1 MGEGATNGGQ
11 RAAWGEPLV
20 RLNAAWT
27 KLESR
32 LCAAVLMTEIFALCV
47 WISLKGLSSESGGGN
62 IAGVV
67 YRIAL
72 TATVLGLVVH
82 KATKARLAAAQ
93 HGAAVSAAVVIG
105 GILGTQWASLGVSYA
120 SNVLNWMQTASLL
133 TLVGG
138 LRGVATRLTLWLA
151 LLGASLAT
159 AQGKHINVDVVMRF
173 LTPKLRGPVATLGWT
188 VAAVMCLAG
197 VWGFFDYIAID
208 GFKTPKDMPC
218 EGTPDTTCDTPPGV
232 KFEHVKHELGND
244 LFLARRQITLDFK
257 SLPHV
262 IRGERYDQYLH
273 APEWNAWM
281 NDADWTTHFPADD
294 VKPLMMAEDSKDAR
308 LPAVIEPG
316 GEARDLLVKEA
327 NFIFPFGLL
336 MIALRF
342 LLRALLVV
350 SGQVVVDPDAAHAE
364 EDVEE
369 RHAHDDKEA
378 A

>member
-1 MGEGATNGGQ
+1 MAKK
-11 RAAWGEPLV
+11 WGEPLV

-32 LCAAVLMTEIFALCV
+32 LCAAVLVTEIFALCV
-47 WISLKGLSSESGGGN
+47 WIALKGLSSESGGGN

-67 YRIAL
+67 FRIAL
-72 TATVLGLVVH
+72 TATVLGLAVH

-93 HGAAVSAAVVIG
+93 HGAAVSAAVVVG
-105 GILGTQWASLGVSYA
+105 GILGTQWAHVGVSYT

-173 LTPKLRGPVATLGWT
+173 LTPKLRPPVAILGWAT
-188 VAAVMCLAG
+188 AAFMCLAG

-208 GFKTPKDMPC
+208 GFKTPKDQPC
-218 EGTPDTTCDTPPGV
+218 ESATGVCETTPSEKWD
-232 KFEHVKHELGND
+232 HVKHEIGND
-244 LFLARRQITLDFK
+244 LFLAGRQITLDFK

-262 IRGERYDQYLH
+262 IQGERYDQYLR
-273 APEWNAWM
+273 AAEWNAWM
-281 NDADWTTHFPADD
+281 NDADWTGHFPAED
-294 VKPLMMAEDSKDAR
+294 VKPLMMAEDTNDAR

-342 LLRALLVV
+342 LLRALLVA
-350 SGQVVVDPDAAHAE
+350 SGHVVVDPDAAHAE

-369 RHAHDDKEA
+369 RHANAEPGKEGVS
-378 A
+378 